1 MECKQRMCQYCGIK
15 SAKFYCSTCPT
26 QPGLHAPLAAS
37 KEKFGA
43 AVWPCFAAFHNEGSR
58 QHCKLDCKAFD
69 QPFLMD
75 PAVAAIS
82 NGNNKRQEQ
91 HPGQMSAFASAMIA
105 LPLTKK
111 PKKGR

>member
-1 MECKQRMCQYCGIK
+1 
-15 SAKFYCSTCPT
+15 
-26 QPGLHAPLAAS
+26 
-37 KEKFGA
+37 
-43 AVWPCFAAFHNEGSR
+43 
-58 QHCKLDCKAFD
+58 
-69 QPFLMD
+69 MD